1 MKSIVILASAVLT
14 IFAYASQASANVIT
28 YHLVDVTF
36 YDGAKATGS
45 FDYDT
50 SLATI
55 TAANIAFTGSSN
67 ILNSGTSNGYLP
79 GSSNLPTKDLTFD
92 TFEQIVNN
100 PGGPVQVIIA
110 DQNYD
115 SNPNVANT
123 HIVMSAIG
131 LTALGQLGTFPIWTS
146 NPYSS
151 YAYEVYDHYDF
162 IASGSLSTVP
172 EPSSI
177 TMLSLGLGTLG
188 VLGFRK
194 TRKAKSATV

>member
-1 MKSIVILASAVLT
+1 MKSILILASAVLT
-14 IFAYASQASANVIT
+14 ILAYEIQASANVIT

-36 YDGAKATGS
+36 YDGARATGS

-67 ILNSGTSNGYLP
+67 ILNAGLSNGYLS

-92 TFEQIVNN
+92 TFEQIFNH
-100 PGGPVQVIIA
+100 PGGPVQIIIS
-110 DQNYD
+110 DQPYSGD
-115 SNPNVANT
+115 PTVAQT

-131 LTALGQLGTFPIWTS
+131 LTALGQLGTFPIWTA

-177 TMLSLGLGTLG
+177 TMLSLGLGALG